1 MKKNYISDELL
12 AAYLEGKTTPEETT
26 QVLRALEH
34 DEQLRELIIT
44 AERVDCLLD
53 NAETEY
59 ELLPMEQLAAK
70 EKDNLCDIQCE
81 EYILSK
87 LGIAFDSKKISEEAI
102 FNKWLKDK
110 GTPLYNVGRL
120 LEQQGLSVVRR
131 YNAVA
136 NDLKIALEK
145 RLNIIVVV
153 NAEKLESVPTIGT
166 VSVSVDAHPNIAY
179 HSLVLIDF
187 NSNNETVTVFDP
199 ATSNTMDSYSVAS
212 FLAAWSD
219 AQNYMVCASLKESN
233 KNYYPHPIDM
243 ADIDLTDDLLEL
255 REAIAEHAH
264 DVWAAARIKEG
275 WTYGPIR
282 DDYRQESP
290 DLVPYSDLPDSE
302 KQYDRDMAMSTIKLV
317 HKLGYDLIK
326 GEDTEI
332 HRSLIGKIR
341 QQNSFKCKKCNSPI
355 FKDQVYCERCGRK
368 LIYTDFMD

>member
-1 MKKNYISDELL
+1 
-12 AAYLEGKTTPEETT
+12 
-26 QVLRALEH
+26 
-34 DEQLRELIIT
+34 
-44 AERVDCLLD
+44 
-53 NAETEY
+53 
-59 ELLPMEQLAAK
+59 
-70 EKDNLCDIQCE
+70 
-81 EYILSK
+81 
-87 LGIAFDSKKISEEAI
+87 
-102 FNKWLKDK
+102 
-110 GTPLYNVGRL
+110 
-120 LEQQGLSVVRR
+120 
-131 YNAVA
+131 
-136 NDLKIALEK
+136 
-145 RLNIIVVV
+145 
-153 NAEKLESVPTIGT
+153 
-166 VSVSVDAHPNIAY
+166 
-179 HSLVLIDF
+179 LVLIDF

-212 FLAAWSD
+212 FLATWSD

-233 KNYYPHPIDM
+233 KNYDPHPIDM

-341 QQNSFKCKKCNSPI
+341 QQDSFKCKKCNSPI

-368 LIYTDFMD
+368 LIYTDFMY